1 MHLVLTS
8 CQQSWQM
15 GKKGGL
21 RWGEQGKTGSC
32 YFFLFLITS
41 SLSDMGD
48 LEGNW
53 DPSPWDPGT

>member
-1 MHLVLTS
+1 
-8 CQQSWQM
+8 M

-53 DPSPWDPGT
+53 DPSPGGGDLALTGGT